1 MSAFGACRVLFDVAL
16 IHFAVT
22 LLFQLKHILGLVDQ
36 RAHAS

>member
-1 MSAFGACRVLFDVAL
+1 MSAFGACSVLFDVTL
-16 IHFAVT
+16 IHFVVT